1 MINALSTQIAAQA
14 PQPKA
19 ASDKAAQEFEAVF
32 LRQWVEQILPQSE
45 AVFGEGPGADV
56 WRSFMAEAV
65 AGELARSGGFGLAAM
80 VLPDIAP
87 TATGG
92 R

>member
-1 MINALSTQIAAQA
+1 MIEAVSPAVTHPSAPTVQA
-14 PQPKA
+14 PR
-19 ASDKAAQEFEAVF
+19 KAAQEFEAVF

-65 AGELARSGGFGLAAM
+65 ASELARGGGFGLAAM
-80 VLPDIAP
+80 VLPAP
-87 TATGG
+87 EQMRGDA